1 MIAFCLVTA
10 TSTAAAA
17 AAATATSATAAT
29 AATTFSASA
38 GASEHGVVD
47 DESYLTTQ
55 VLDVIYGRFL

>member
-10 TSTAAAA
+10 TSAAAAAA
-17 AAATATSATAAT
+17 AAATAAATAAT
-29 AATTFSASA
+29 AATTFSASTGA
-38 GASEHGVVD
+38 GEHGVVD